1 MSNWWEVA
9 PLAQEPRVTP
19 PPGNWWEAAPLA
31 EPQRGDDRPSM
42 LGSAARGI
50 ARGVTFGFADELS
63 GVAGGVGSLV
73 RGEGFGPGYER
84 YRDAARTQN
93 RLDDQTNPLSAIAGQ
108 VVGGVATLPLN
119 LVGRVAQGAG
129 ALAQVGNAALRGATS
144 GAAGGALAGLGEG
157 EGGLENRL
165 GSAATGAAV
174 GGVLGGALGA
184 GVNVGAGVAGRVLDA
199 TGMRNA
205 ERAADRQ
212 VIRALSR
219 DGIDP
224 ATLTA
229 PPAGHAADAL
239 ALVDRGGANL
249 RNLGA
254 VAANTPGAA
263 QEAADQFVQARR
275 GARPDRI
282 AGAVDETL
290 GGGGGTRVLDDME
303 ALRGIRSASSD
314 VFEQAF
320 QRRVPG
326 TVTADLQ
333 PLVRDSIGQD
343 ALQRGMRIMEL
354 ENMANPATRH
364 TPIDWE
370 AAGLSRGENGELV
383 LDPRMQNV
391 RLWHAVK
398 MGYDDI
404 VREVMNDPTK
414 RMTQYERAVNMNR
427 AALVETLRERIPVYA
442 RALDAWGGPT
452 QTMEAMR
459 TGQGALRLDPDVVT
473 AYAQRIGTSSDMDAA
488 RVGLGRAITDETRDP
503 ARAIS
508 AARRLTED
516 RNHMRR
522 LEALV
527 PDNQQRNAL
536 LEALRRE
543 NAMGTVEQA
552 VSPRAGS
559 QTARLRAGADD
570 MGRDP
575 PGGML
580 ASLLMGH
587 MGSAV
592 SQGVNHI
599 SRLSQGINS
608 NTADQLARLL
618 FETSQGQNAA
628 TVQRLLRQSQA
639 DNLTA
644 QQRAAL
650 AAAITQSLGGTASMT
665 VN

>member
-1 MSNWWEVA
+1 MSNWWDAA
-9 PLAQEPRVTP
+9 PLAAEPVVTP
-19 PPGNWWEAAPLA
+19 PPGNWWEAAPLVEA
-31 EPQRGDDRPSM
+31 PRRDDRPSM
-42 LGSAARGI
+42 LGSAARGV
-50 ARGVTFGFADELS
+50 ARGVTFGFADELA

-73 RGEGFGPGYER
+73 SGDGFGPGYER
-84 YRDAARTQN
+84 FRDAARQQN

-119 LVGRVAQGAG
+119 LVGRAAQGAG

-199 TGMRNA
+199 TGLRNA
-205 ERAADRQ
+205 GLAADRQ
-212 VIRALSR
+212 VVRALSR
-219 DGIDP
+219 DGVDIR
-224 ATLTA
+224 ALTA
-229 PPAGHAADAL
+229 PPVGHAADDL

-263 QEAADQFVQARR
+263 QEAADRFVQARR

-282 AGAVDETL
+282 AGAVDDTL
-290 GGGGGTRVLDDME
+290 GGGGGTRVLDDMD
-303 ALRGIRSASSD
+303 ALRSMRTAEARPLYD
-314 VFEQAF
+314 AAFAAQAPDTPQIQQIMNLPIVQQAMRESLDLQSMAARGGDF
-320 QRRVPG
+320 QPSQMQMLDAAKRGLDERINATLD
-326 TVTADLQ
+326 TVTGRVIQGRGAENIALTEVRDA
-333 PLVRDSIGQD
+333 LVRELD
-343 ALQRGMRIMEL
+343 AVPEY
-354 ENMANPATRH
+354 
-364 TPIDWE
+364 
-370 AAGLSRGENGELV
+370 AA
-383 LDPRMQNV
+383 
-391 RLWHAVK
+391 A
-398 MGYDDI
+398 
-404 VREVMNDPTK
+404 
-414 RMTQYERAVNMNR
+414 R
-427 AALVETLRERIPVYA
+427 AAWA
-442 RALDAWGGPT
+442 GPT
-452 QTMEAMR
+452 QTMDAMR
-459 TGQGALRLDPDVVT
+459 VGQGALRLNPDALTDQVR
-473 AYAQRIGTSSDMDAA
+473 RIGTPGNMDAA
-488 RVGLGRAITDETRDP
+488 RVGLGRAITDQTRDP
-503 ARAIS
+503 ANAIS
-508 AARRLTED
+508 AARRLVED

-536 LEALRRE
+536 IEALRRE
-543 NAMGTVEQA
+543 NAMGQVEQA

-559 QTARLRAGADD
+559 QTARLTAGAED

-575 PGGML
+575 PGGIL

-650 AAAITQSLGGTASMT
+650 AAAITQSLGSSASMT

>member
-1 MSNWWEVA
+1 MSNWWDAA
-9 PLAQEPRVTP
+9 PLAAEPVVTP
-19 PPGNWWEAAPLA
+19 PPGNWWEAAPLVEA
-31 EPQRGDDRPSM
+31 PRRDDRPSM
-42 LGSAARGI
+42 LGSAARGV
-50 ARGVTFGFADELS
+50 ARGVTFGFADELA

-73 RGEGFGPGYER
+73 SGDGFGPGYER
-84 YRDAARTQN
+84 FRDAARQQN

-119 LVGRVAQGAG
+119 LVGRAAQGAG

-199 TGMRNA
+199 TGLRNA
-205 ERAADRQ
+205 GLAADRQ
-212 VIRALSR
+212 VVRALSR
-219 DGIDP
+219 DGVDIR
-224 ATLTA
+224 ALTA
-229 PPAGHAADAL
+229 PPVGHAADDL

-263 QEAADQFVQARR
+263 QEAADRFVQARR

-282 AGAVDETL
+282 AGAVDDTL
-290 GGGGGTRVLDDME
+290 GGGGGTRVLDDMD
-303 ALRGIRSASSD
+303 ALRSMRTAEARPLYD
-314 VFEQAF
+314 AAFAAQAPDSPQIQQFMNLPIVQQAMRESLDLQSMAARGGDF
-320 QRRVPG
+320 QPSQMQMLDAAKRGLDERINATLD
-326 TVTADLQ
+326 TVTGRVIQGRGAENIALTEVRDA
-333 PLVRDSIGQD
+333 LVRELD
-343 ALQRGMRIMEL
+343 AVPEY
-354 ENMANPATRH
+354 
-364 TPIDWE
+364 
-370 AAGLSRGENGELV
+370 AA
-383 LDPRMQNV
+383 
-391 RLWHAVK
+391 A
-398 MGYDDI
+398 
-404 VREVMNDPTK
+404 
-414 RMTQYERAVNMNR
+414 R
-427 AALVETLRERIPVYA
+427 AAWA
-442 RALDAWGGPT
+442 GPT
-452 QTMEAMR
+452 QTMDAMR
-459 TGQGALRLDPDVVT
+459 VGQGALRLNPDALTDQVR
-473 AYAQRIGTSSDMDAA
+473 RIGTPGNMDAA
-488 RVGLGRAITDETRDP
+488 RVGLGRAITDQTRDP
-503 ARAIS
+503 ANAIS
-508 AARRLTED
+508 AARRLVED

-536 LEALRRE
+536 IEALRRE
-543 NAMGTVEQA
+543 NAMGQVEQA

-559 QTARLRAGADD
+559 QTARLTAGAED

-575 PGGML
+575 PGGIL

-650 AAAITQSLGGTASMT
+650 AAAITQSLGSSASMT